1 MTTMI
6 LSKQER
12 AEKMSA
18 NSHLTKL
25 TCLHILGDY
34 FKNNKRGL
42 SVTAEKLLTA
52 EQNETLKRRG
62 LTILDCLIGTV
73 DDFDYEVVGEMFAE
87 WNERLGEKI
96 FILPVE
102 A

>member
-1 MTTMI
+1 MMI

-52 EQNETLKRRG
+52 EQNEALKSCG
-62 LTILDCLIGTV
+62 LTIFDCLVGTV
-73 DDFDYEVVGEMFAE
+73 TEMFAE

-96 FILPVE
+96 FIFPRRSVNNTT
-102 A
+102 